1 MRDHPLLSRHRRG
14 CPILDPA
21 RDPFADTVL
30 DYAYNLAASGA
41 LLIPDHIEYY
51 DDKRNLV
58 RSLVARHPTPAERR
72 LLAAKRNGDEA
83 LAEALKSLLARGSNS
98 AGKFAQQ

>member
-1 MRDHPLLSRHRRG
+1 MRDRPRYSHHRRG

-21 RDPFADTVL
+21 RDPFADNVL

-58 RSLVARHPTPAERR
+58 RTLVARNPTPAERR
-72 LLAAKRNGDEA
+72 LLAAKRNDDGA
-83 LAEALKSLLARGSNS
+83 LAEALKSLLRRTSTASRKFV
-98 AGKFAQQ
+98 AG

>member
-1 MRDHPLLSRHRRG
+1 M
-14 CPILDPA
+14 
-21 RDPFADTVL
+21 L

-58 RSLVARHPTPAERR
+58 RTLVARNPTPAERR
-72 LLAAKRNGDEA
+72 LLAAKRNDDGA
-83 LAEALKSLLARGSNS
+83 LAEALKSLLRRTSTASRKFV
-98 AGKFAQQ
+98 AG

>member
-1 MRDHPLLSRHRRG
+1 VRDRPRYSHHRRG

-58 RSLVARHPTPAERR
+58 RTLVARSPTPAERR
-72 LLAAKRNGDEA
+72 LLAAKRNDDGA
-83 LAEALKSLLARGSNS
+83 LAEALKSLLRRTSTASRKFV
-98 AGKFAQQ
+98 AG